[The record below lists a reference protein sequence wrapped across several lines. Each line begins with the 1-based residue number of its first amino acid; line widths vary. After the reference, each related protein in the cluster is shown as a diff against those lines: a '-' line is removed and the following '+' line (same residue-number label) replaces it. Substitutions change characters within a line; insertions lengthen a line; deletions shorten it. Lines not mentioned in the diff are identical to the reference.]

1 MAKIKYSKEDTT
13 NELLRDMMIIQ
24 LGLVGVPQ
32 NDIQEIVGVDIHRI
46 NRICKF
52 LKKVKK

>member
-13 NELLRDMMIIQ
+13 NELLRDMMIIK
-24 LGLVGVPQ
+24 LGLAGVPQ
-32 NDIQEIVGVDIHRI
+32 NDIQEIVGVDILRVS
-46 NRICKF
+46 RICKF